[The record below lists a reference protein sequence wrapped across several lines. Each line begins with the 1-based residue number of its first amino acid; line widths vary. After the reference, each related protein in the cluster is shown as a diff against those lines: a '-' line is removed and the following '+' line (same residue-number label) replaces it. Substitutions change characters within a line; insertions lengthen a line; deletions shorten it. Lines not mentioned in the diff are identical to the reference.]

1 MYIVDNVLKYFCFC
15 FFLKKNI
22 NEDEI
27 ELLQPLET
35 VDYNLMENVDLI
47 PKYLNYVFSYDIDEH
62 KFLCSNISVIVESI
76 INKNVQLTIL
86 SRQNNNKNFFIVQGN
101 ENYNLFEINCIRGD
115 IIELNF
121 KFLKKVIL
129 YVMYTNKNDDKFIEK
144 YEILNKNISI
154 VTYENCNSIKFFLK
168 FEDNESF
175 YQDLILQTTVWFK
188 DYEITNNINIDLENI
203 INRENNSIFIGYIK
217 LSSNLL
223 IYNH

>member
-1 MYIVDNVLKYFCFC
+1 MYIFDKILKYFCFC
-15 FFLKKNI
+15 FFLKKKI

-47 PKYLNYVFSYDIDEH
+47 PKYLNYNFSYEIDEN
-62 KFLCSNISVIVESI
+62 KFLCSTISVIVESI

-121 KFLKKVIL
+121 KFSKRLIL
-129 YVMYTNKNDDKFIEK
+129 YVMYTNKNDDKFTEK
-144 YEILNKNISI
+144 YELCKKKISI
-154 VTYENCNSIKFFLK
+154 ITYENCNNIKFFIK
-168 FEDNESF
+168 FEDSESF
-175 YQDLILQTTVWFK
+175 YQDLISQTTLWFK
-188 DYEITNNINIDLENI
+188 DFEINNNNNIDVDNI
-203 INRENNSIFIGYIK
+203 INKEYNAVFIGYIK